1 VRAGRKLVPT
11 PRANAMR
18 EPVRRLVAE
27 ARGLMQP
34 GSAMPLPQVEREFT
48 VRAPEGMG
56 IVYGAA
62 LLATIREHIPL
73 ARLRFVPE
81 SESDASALRDGRI
94 DLDVGTLVDCG
105 PEIHTALL
113 YEQHI
118 VGVVK
123 AGHPLLAA
131 RISPKQFASQ
141 EHVAITQR
149 GRTRESVDVVLEAAG
164 IFRHAALTVPSAY
177 GALMA
182 AARSSMVACVPEP
195 LARTVAP
202 ALDLKIFK
210 LPVAVPSE
218 RVMQAW
224 HPRDDVDPAHRHLRE
239 SVAFVFTHAS
249 FGPLAS
255 RALAGHRALLA

>member
-1 VRAGRKLVPT
+1 
-11 PRANAMR
+11 MR

-27 ARGLMQP
+27 ASGLMQP
-34 GSAMPLPQVEREFT
+34 EFGTPLALIEREFT

-62 LLATIREHIPL
+62 LLAVIRQQIPL

-94 DLDVGTLVDCG
+94 DLDVGALEDRR
-105 PEIHTALL
+105 PEVHSLLL

-123 AGHPLLAA
+123 SGHPLLDG
-131 RISPKQFASQ
+131 RISTELFASQ
-141 EHVAITQR
+141 QHVAINQR
-149 GRTRESVDVVLEAAG
+149 GRARESVDAVLEAEG
-164 IFRHAALTVPSAY
+164 FLRRPVLTVPSAY

-195 LARTVAP
+195 LAQTVAP
-202 ALDLKIFK
+202 ALGLEVFH

-218 RVMQAW
+218 RVVQAW
-224 HPRDDVDPAHRHLRE
+224 HRRDEADPAHQRLRE
-239 SVAFVFTHAS
+239 SVASVFAHVS
-249 FGPLAS
+249 FGPLAG